1 MQLLYVDESGSTADP
16 RQSYFVLAGFS
27 VGERRGY
34 WIGRRLDAIAAQF
47 DPADPRSIEL
57 HGSPMFQGRGA
68 VWSKVPREARVRAL
82 CDALDVLVASGPRT
96 RVFAI
101 AVRKAAISPSDPVS
115 FAFEQLLNRFDRYL
129 LRLQR
134 RGEAQRGLVIFDKSS
149 YETTLQGLAVDFRSV
164 GHRWG
169 VIRNLSE
176 VPLFLDS
183 RASRLVQLADL
194 VAYAVF
200 RHCEAGDLRF
210 HDRLRSS
217 FDAEGGI
224 IHGFR
229 RWT

>member
-16 RQSYFVLAGFS
+16 RQSFFVLAGFS
-27 VGERRGY
+27 IGERRGY
-34 WIGRRLDAIAAQF
+34 WIGRRLDAIAARF

-57 HGSPMFQGRGA
+57 HGSPMLQGRGS
-68 VWSKVPREARVRAL
+68 VWATVPSEARIRAL
-82 CDALDVLVASGPRT
+82 CDALDVLKASGPRT

-101 AVRKAAISPSDPVS
+101 AVRKAATPQGDPVA

-134 RGEAQRGLVIFDKSS
+134 MGEPQRGLVIFDKSS

-169 VIRNLSE
+169 VIRNLAE

-194 VAYAVF
+194 VAYAIF
-200 RHCEAGDLRF
+200 RHCEAGDSRF
-210 HDRLRSS
+210 HDRIRGC

-224 IHGFR
+224 LHGFR
-229 RWT
+229 QWM